1 MLYKIASAAVLLF
14 AAPVG
19 AQAMVNPR
27 PPVTIPQTQNVVV
40 LPQQTLGDVLRAGAP
55 VPVAL
60 SEALTT
66 KGKSL
71 KVGQRVR
78 LEVAQ
83 DVMLNG
89 RLAIPARS
97 PVEGVL
103 TEVRNKGM
111 WGKSG
116 AIRLHIVSVNINGA
130 EIRLTGDMDSRG
142 ETGTAGVV
150 GAIVAL
156 PIAGF
161 FVTGTSA
168 EMPLYMP
175 GRAFLDQDIAL
186 APASA
191 YPSQSTVDMPNQS
204 YPAAPPRR
212 IVSQVKLVPAN
223 TASGYCIEAPP
234 GYRGTGSKSSPAV
247 TTGMPL
253 CSQ

>member
-1 MLYKIASAAVLLF
+1 MRVLAIGGLAAASALSV
-14 AAPVG
+14 AATAS
-19 AQAMVNPR
+19 AQTIVNPQA
-27 PPVTIPQTQNVVV
+27 VATTMQTQNVAVV
-40 LPQQTLGDVLRAGAP
+40 QEQAAGNVLRAGAP

-60 SEALTT
+60 SEFLTT
-66 KGKSL
+66 KGKHL
-71 KVGQRVR
+71 KVGQQVQ

-83 DVMLNG
+83 DVLLNG
-89 RLAIPARS
+89 RVVIPARS

-116 AIRLHIVSVNINGA
+116 AIHLHINSVNINGTS
-130 EIRLTGDMDSRG
+130 IRLKGDMDTRG

-156 PIAGF
+156 PVAGF

-168 EMPLYMP
+168 EMPLNMP

-191 YPSQSTVDMPNQS
+191 APTET
-204 YPAAPPRR
+204 AA
-212 IVSQVKLVPAN
+212 VP
-223 TASGYCIEAPP
+223 
-234 GYRGTGSKSSPAV
+234 TGNE
-247 TTGMPL
+247 
-253 CSQ
+253 